1 MKEIKILPKVKV
13 EYINMSHWGNIY
25 LLPTLYINVV
35 YSQPTITFIWWIFR
49 FDFVIYRRFPG
60 WFMKYIWSTLNFDFS
75 WTKKENGN
83 EEDEG

>member
-1 MKEIKILPKVKV
+1 MKEKRILPKVKV
-13 EYINMSHWGNIY
+13 KYINMSHWGNIY
-25 LLPTLYINVV
+25 LLPSLYIDVV

-49 FDFVIYRRFPG
+49 FDFVIYRRFSD

-75 WTKKENGN
+75 WAKKENDN